1 MPVKTKG
8 KTEQPQNTTTQEKAA
23 PANGINIEGIG
34 SIVDNASK
42 IVLKAA
48 NILEE
53 EIARGI
59 VTARQIEGRL
69 TNVEKLRGG
78 NKEELLVRFRQDA
91 HDVIDLL
98 IDFTAIT
105 LKGVGNLSSRII
117 NIKQGSSTT
126 PGSTDESQQIP
137 LIQAPKDLKAGEV
150 LEVPITLENDSKT
163 DVKSIEFLNTALIDA
178 ANNQIAAD
186 AISYVPNPLQLQP
199 GGSGNV
205 KIAIKVPENAKPG
218 SYTCFIEG
226 RNMTNLKATLLV
238 KVI

>member
-8 KTEQPQNTTTQEKAA
+8 KTEQPQTTATQEKAA

-98 IDFTAIT
+98 IDFTAIA

-117 NIKQGSSTT
+117 NIKQGSDTT

-199 GGSGNV
+199 GASGNV
-205 KIAIKVPENAKPG
+205 RIAIKVPENAKPG